1 MRLWDNA
8 AALKRLYRWLY
19 ACVILCLL
27 AAGGVWL
34 VNSPYFPIKQVQ
46 LAQPLVRVSAQQVQA
61 VAQQHLHGNIFK
73 ADVNAAQTALAA
85 LPWVGKAQ
93 VKRIWPDTV
102 VVSLTERVLVAHWD
116 HQRLVDSNGELFSA
130 ETSEAL
136 PQFMAETTDAAA
148 RVPPLMVAKLA
159 SFQAALR
166 PTGLQIAKLH
176 YSARSAWTLELDNG
190 ITVRL
195 GRENEAERLQH
206 FVWAWPRVLQ
216 AQAAD
221 INYVDMRYKDGFALR
236 RRGETAAAEASNAA
250 TTE

>member
-1 MRLWDNA
+1 M
-8 AALKRLYRWLY
+8 
-19 ACVILCLL
+19 
-27 AAGGVWL
+27 
-34 VNSPYFPIKQVQ
+34 
-46 LAQPLVRVSAQQVQA
+46 
-61 VAQQHLHGNIFK
+61 AQQHLHGNIFK

-102 VVSLTERVLVAHWD
+102 VVSLTERVPVAHWD